1 MAGGSTGQRGGVPV
15 SHCLAFSLTEDG
27 GEKRM
32 PSSMS
37 GRLESDWLDVR
48 LGDIGLSYST
58 VALEK
63 LKEDFPVSVVTASGV
78 VGAAPALFP

>member
-1 MAGGSTGQRGGVPV
+1 MTGGSIWLCGGVPV
-15 SHCLAFSLTEDG
+15 SHCLAFSLTEDV

-37 GRLESDWLDVR
+37 GRLELDWLDMR
-48 LGDIGLSYST
+48 LGDMDLSYST

-63 LKEDFPVSVVTASGV
+63 LKEDSPVSVVTASGV